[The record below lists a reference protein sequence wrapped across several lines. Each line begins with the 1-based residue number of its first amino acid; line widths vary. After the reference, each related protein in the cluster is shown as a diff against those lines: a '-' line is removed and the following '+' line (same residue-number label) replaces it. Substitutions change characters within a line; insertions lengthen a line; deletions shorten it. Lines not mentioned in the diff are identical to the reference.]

1 MMLYL
6 SPALTILM
14 LGILPP
20 MSIGAVV
27 YGRYIKKLSNAT
39 QEAIGEMTKV
49 CPSHLQLV
57 VSDRLSWQVAQEA
70 LSALRTVQSTN
81 AQKQEDAKFSKRV
94 DEVLVLAKR
103 EAVATGVFWGATGW
117 GWNLTIVSIL
127 GYGLHPPSHYSQ
139 CGLIG
144 YIGGTLVSKG
154 AITVGDLTSVLFY
167 SFYVGDGL
175 ESLTSVPALPRRFNP
190 NPFSSSFFAS
200 LMRGVG
206 ASTRIFE
213 LLGRQPL
220 VPRPD
225 VGVPIQAGRRG
236 VLRYENVN
244 FAYPSRPDTP
254 ILTDFNLEIA
264 VGESVAIV

>member
-1 MMLYL
+1 MSAVGIGMMLYL

-127 GYGLHPPSHYSQ
+127 GYGLH
-139 CGLIG
+139 
-144 YIGGTLVSKG
+144 T
-154 AITVGDLTSVLFY
+154 
-167 SFYVGDGL
+167 
-175 ESLTSVPALPRRFNP
+175 
-190 NPFSSSFFAS
+190 PFHC
-200 LMRGVG
+200 
-206 ASTRIFE
+206 
-213 LLGRQPL
+213 
-220 VPRPD
+220 
-225 VGVPIQAGRRG
+225 IQ
-236 VLRYENVN
+236 
-244 FAYPSRPDTP
+244 S
-254 ILTDFNLEIA
+254 A
-264 VGESVAIV
+264 VIN